1 MNSGMHTGL
10 IVFSSAIVSL
20 VVVLV
25 IALSLAS
32 VTEASIDSAKP
43 DRAIVRAVQ
52 QNIDL
57 EMRRRAEAAQNV
69 LKR

>member
-32 VTEASIDSAKP
+32 VTEASIESAKP